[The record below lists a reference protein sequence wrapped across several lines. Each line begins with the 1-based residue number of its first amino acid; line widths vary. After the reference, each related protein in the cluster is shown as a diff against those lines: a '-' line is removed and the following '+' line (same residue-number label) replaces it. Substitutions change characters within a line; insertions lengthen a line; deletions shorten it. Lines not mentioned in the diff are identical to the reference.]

1 MGLGADEQDAAAGAG
16 MGRHKNTEL
25 IIISYLFVF
34 MFLSLAG
41 YLIYLNTAKHRELAE
56 NVYNTKQE
64 SSSDRVIRGD
74 IVAEDGT
81 RLAYSQ
87 TDYTGNESRVYP
99 YGNIFAHII
108 GYATNGRSGLE
119 SLAGAELLSSHS
131 SLLEQLKN
139 TDSSQKPQG
148 DTVVVTLSPKLQ
160 QAAWYALGSYKG
172 AVVVMEPGSGKILA
186 MVSKPDFDPNTI
198 SENWDY
204 LVQDSSDSVLLN
216 RAVQG
221 LYPPGSIFKILT
233 TLALLRQDPQAAE
246 NFHINCEGA
255 MQEGD
260 VTITCYNQIVHGE
273 ETLRQAFANS
283 CNTAFATIGLDLDN
297 NRFRALAEEFL
308 FNRALPITLPHSRS
322 QFRLDNSASP
332 ELTMTTA
339 IGQGDTLV
347 TPLHMAMIT
356 SSVANGGIM
365 MKPYVISSVMNAEQK
380 VVSQTQPQIYDEVMS
395 VEEAEILTQF
405 MEATVLSGTG
415 AALQNGGWYTA
426 AGKTGSAEYEV
437 NGEIGTHSW
446 FVGFSNV
453 EDPDIVIAVIAEDGG
468 TGSETAVPIAKQIFD
483 AYYS

>member
-1 MGLGADEQDAAAGAG
+1 MGLGSDEPEAEIEEES
-16 MGRHKNTEL
+16 GRHRNTEL
-25 IIISYLFVF
+25 VIISYLFVF

-41 YLIYLNTAKHRELAE
+41 YLVYLNTAGHKELAE

-64 SSSDRVIRGD
+64 SGSDRVIRGD
-74 IVAEDGT
+74 IVTEDGT

-87 TDYTGNESRVYP
+87 IDYTGNESRVYP
-99 YGNIFAHII
+99 YGNIFAHIV
-108 GYATNGRSGLE
+108 GYAANGRSGLE
-119 SLAGAELLSSHS
+119 SLAGNELLSSHS
-131 SLLEQLKN
+131 SLLDQLKN
-139 TDSSQKPQG
+139 TDTSTKPQG
-148 DTVVVTLSPKLQ
+148 DSVVVTLKPKLQ
-160 QAAWYALGSYKG
+160 EAAWYALGSYKG
-172 AVVVMEPGSGKILA
+172 AVVVMEPDSGKILA

-198 SENWDY
+198 AENWED
-204 LVQDSSDSVLLN
+204 LVQDSTGSVLLN

-233 TLALLRQDPQAAE
+233 TLALLREKPDAYE
-246 NFHINCEGA
+246 TFRINCEGA

-260 VTITCYNQIVHGE
+260 VTITCYNRIVHGE
-273 ETLRQAFANS
+273 ENLKQAFANS
-283 CNTAFATIGLDLDN
+283 CNTAFATIGLELDK
-297 NRFRALAEEFL
+297 NRFHTLAEEFL
-308 FNRALPITLPHSRS
+308 FNRSLPFSLPHSRS
-322 QFRLDNSASP
+322 QFRLDSSSGP

-356 SSVANGGIM
+356 SAVANGGIM
-365 MKPYVISSVMNAEQK
+365 MKPYVISGVVNAEQK
-380 VVSQTQPQIYDEVMS
+380 TVSQTQPQIYDEMMS

-426 AGKTGSAEYEV
+426 AGKTGSAEYEA
-437 NGEIGTHSW
+437 NGEMGTHSW

-453 EDPDIVIAVIAEDGG
+453 EDPDIVVAVIAEDGG
-468 TGSETAVPIAKQIFD
+468 TGSETAVPIARQIFD